1 MNPLVI
7 SGLFSAAQSLIE
19 RFFPDPAQKAA
30 AALELARMQQNG
42 ELAQLAAETDLAK
55 LQIQTNIEEA
65 KSTNWWVAG
74 WRPAIG
80 WVCGAGLAYAALVEP
95 FARFAAKVWFGYTGN
110 FPVIDTDLTM
120 QILMG
125 MLGLGAMRSVEKV
138 KRGQGRL
145 RWG

>member
-19 RFFPDPAQKAA
+19 RFFPDPEKKAA
-30 AALELARMQQNG
+30 AQLELLKMQQTG
-42 ELAQLAAETDLAK
+42 ELAHLAAETDLAK

-95 FARFAAKVWFGYTGN
+95 FARFAAKVWFGYNGD

-138 KRGQGRL
+138 KGAEGKR
-145 RWG
+145 

>member
-1 MNPLVI
+1 MNPLLL
-7 SGLFSAAQSLIE
+7 SGLFDLGKGLID
-19 RFFPDPAQKAA
+19 RLFPDPAAKAA
-30 AALELARMQQNG
+30 TQLELLKMQQAG

-95 FARFAAKVWFGYTGN
+95 FARFAAKVWFGYNGD

-138 KRGQGRL
+138 KGAEGKR
-145 RWG
+145 